1 MEQQIVDVFK
11 ETLANML
18 PADVEMLIM
27 AAVEV
32 QERI

>member
-1 MEQQIVDVFK
+1 MDLFK
-11 ETLANML
+11 ETLANL
-18 PADVEMLIM
+18 LSADVEMLIL